1 MLHRAAKVFLPAVI
15 HFCALSSYV
24 VLESVVAVLVP
35 SRLAFKGRIL
45 LCAVLQG
52 IRCYL
57 EIRLQ

>member
-35 SRLAFKGRIL
+35 SRLL

>member
-15 HFCALSSYV
+15 HFCALSFYA

-45 LCAVLQG
+45 LHAVL
-52 IRCYL
+52 
-57 EIRLQ
+57 